1 MRILGRSPAPAGIAA
16 ALLCSAA
23 LLLGATVPGT
33 IAQADEAAPLETTA
47 SAPRGAASYF
57 TDVILVDQH
66 GKRQRFYTDLMKDKV
81 VVINAMFTSC
91 SGSCPVMAARLQRI
105 QAWLGDR
112 LGKEVHIL
120 SISVDPKRDTPE
132 TMAAFAEGFQA
143 RPGWFFLT
151 GERENLDV
159 ALRKLGQYVEDPENH
174 QSVLLIGN
182 EPTGLWKKALGMA
195 PAEDLIAILESVLED
210 RG

>member
-1 MRILGRSPAPAGIAA
+1 VASLRAGLAASLTGAAVLFGTVLFGTSIAGSVVLGPR
-16 ALLCSAA
+16 AL
-23 LLLGATVPGT
+23 
-33 IAQADEAAPLETTA
+33 ADET
-47 SAPRGAASYF
+47 APRGAEAYF
-57 TDVILVDQH
+57 TDVVLVDHH
-66 GKRQRFYTDLMKDKV
+66 GKRQRLYSDLMKGKT

-91 SGSCPVMAARLQRI
+91 SGSCPVMAARLERI

-120 SISVDPKRDTPE
+120 SISVDPERDTPE
-132 TMAAFAEGFQA
+132 TMAAFAESFQA
-143 RPGWFFLT
+143 RPGWYFLT
-151 GERENLDV
+151 GERDKLEI
-159 ALRKLGQYVEDPENH
+159 ALRKLGQFVEDPENH

-195 PAEDLIAILESVLED
+195 PAEELIAILESVLED